1 MLLNAGTVAT
11 VMPGGKG
18 SVTEMPDMAT
28 LLVAGLVMVKVS
40 VVAFPAIMVVG
51 ENALAMLGDT
61 NTVVTSVAELLAVLP
76 AGSPP
81 PETVAVLLT
90 LGTAAAKTLTGTDSA
105 ADAALSASTVPNV
118 QLIPVLPAT
127 LLPAPP

>member
-1 MLLNAGTVAT
+1 MLLNAGTAAT

-18 SVTEMPDMAT
+18 SVMETPVRAT
-28 LLVAGLVMVKVS
+28 VFVAGLVIVKVS

-51 ENALAMLGDT
+51 ENALAMLGET
-61 NTVVTSVAELLAVLP
+61 NTAVTSVAELFAALP

-90 LGTAAAKTLTGTDSA
+90 LGTAATKTLTGTEIGV
-105 ADAALSASTVPNV
+105 DAMLSAKVVTDV
-118 QLIPVLPAT
+118 QLMPVFPAT
-127 LLPAPP
+127 LLPAAP